1 MYNGNSLIRCDRLIE
16 EETKM
21 IQKRFIPNANTKR
34 WFWGMVTVVG
44 VLLGLGI
51 GQVVQ
56 FQEVMAESQED
67 SFSQLTADLN
77 ALKAEHER
85 IQAKWQSELLA
96 QVVPTLVDEPR
107 DVKRQFVDFLEELG
121 SPGTSALIAML
132 QDPAARV
139 REKAV
144 EALGKIGEQER
155 KAGRS
160 PDAAA
165 IGLAMALEDSSE
177 RVLRQALQELDDVR
191 PTSPES
197 LGVVVPA
204 LIAARTTDSSSV
216 RDDVID
222 VLGLIGEML
231 AEDGKN
237 TDTIRDALIAGL
249 KDKSTKVRTNA
260 ISELSDIRAAST
272 ETFTALIGA
281 LSDSSKSVRARTE
294 DALIELGE
302 DAAATLTPMLAD
314 TLANNPSTVTRG
326 HIVDVLGA
334 IGEELVDD
342 GNSGEIVVKPL
353 LIALG
358 DSAEDVRR
366 NAADELGEMR
376 ATSPDVLAALT
387 HALND
392 SSKAVRNAAKK
403 AIRRIEAVK

>member
-1 MYNGNSLIRCDRLIE
+1 
-16 EETKM
+16 
-21 IQKRFIPNANTKR
+21 
-34 WFWGMVTVVG
+34 MVTVVG

-67 SFSQLTADLN
+67 SLSQLAAELD
-77 ALKAEHER
+77 ALKTKHKML
-85 IQAKWQSELLA
+85 QAKWQSELLA
-96 QVVPTLVDEPR
+96 QVVPTLADES
-107 DVKRQFVDFLEELG
+107 DGVKRQFVDFLEEIG
-121 SPGTSALIAML
+121 SPGTPALIAML

-144 EALGKIGEQER
+144 EALGEIGEQER

-204 LIAARTTDSSSV
+204 LIAARKTDSSST

-237 TDTIRDALIAGL
+237 TDTIRDALIVSL
-249 KDKSTKVRTNA
+249 NDDSTKVRTNA
-260 ISELSDIRAAST
+260 IAELSDIRAAST
-272 ETFTALIGA
+272 ETFTALVGV
-281 LSDSSKSVRARTE
+281 LSDDSKSVRERAE
-294 DALIELGE
+294 DVLIKLGKI
-302 DAAATLTPMLAD
+302 DAASVAPMLAD
-314 TLANNPSTVTRG
+314 ALTNNQSVASRG
-326 HIVDVLGA
+326 HVVDVLGS
-334 IGEELVDD
+334 IGEALVKA
-342 GNSGEIVVKPL
+342 GNSGEMVVKPL
-353 LIALG
+353 LVALR
-358 DSAEDVRR
+358 DTSADVRR

-376 ATSPDVLAALT
+376 AKSPDVETALT
-387 HALND
+387 RALED
-392 SSKAVRNAAKK
+392 SSKNVRSAAQK
-403 AIRRIEAVK
+403 AIRRIKAAK

>member
-1 MYNGNSLIRCDRLIE
+1 
-16 EETKM
+16 M
-21 IQKRFIPNANTKR
+21 IQKRFMPNANTKR

-67 SFSQLTADLN
+67 SLSQLAAELD
-77 ALKAEHER
+77 ALKTKHKML
-85 IQAKWQSELLA
+85 QAKWQSELLA
-96 QVVPTLVDEPR
+96 QVVPTLADESR
-107 DVKRQFVDFLEELG
+107 DVKRQFVDFLEEIG
-121 SPGTSALIAML
+121 SPGTPALIAML

-144 EALGKIGEQER
+144 EALGEIGEQER

-204 LIAARTTDSSSV
+204 LIAARKTDSSST

-237 TDTIRDALIAGL
+237 TDTIRDALIMSID
-249 KDKSTKVRTNA
+249 DKSTKVRTNA
-260 ISELSDIRAAST
+260 ISELSDIRATST

-281 LSDSSKSVRARTE
+281 LSDRSNSVRARAE

-302 DAAATLTPMLAD
+302 DAAATVAPMLAD
-314 TLANNPSTVTRG
+314 TLANNPSAVTRG

-334 IGEELVDD
+334 IGEELVDE
-342 GNSGEIVVKPL
+342 GNSGEMVVKPL
-353 LIALG
+353 LVALG

-376 ATSPDVLAALT
+376 ATSPDVRAALT